1 MGLSYQ
7 GSKRRLIPA
16 LKEIARERSRSHRFY
31 VEPFLGGANAICAN
45 VHGLPMILNDA
56 HGELIALYR
65 ALRDGWEPPAAISRS
80 EYEAA
85 RRRDPALETHVIA
98 WRLLAASAKSRY
110 DTSWAKDPR
119 RNGDLY
125 APYSKP
131 QAAAAKKLGAALKGA
146 ELFDVSYDRLRIP
159 AGSYVYCDPPYKGT
173 AEYKVSG
180 FDSDAFYEWAE
191 KTASEYGRT
200 VIVSEY
206 TAPSHW
212 PVIHRQELLATIGKS
227 NNAKRLEKVFLVR
240 PRRRIISHG

>member
-7 GSKRRLIPA
+7 GSKRRLMPA
-16 LKEIARERSRSHRFY
+16 LQSIARERSRDCRFY
-31 VEPFLGGANAICAN
+31 VEPFLGGANSIAAN
-45 VHGLPMILNDA
+45 VYGLPMILSDA
-56 HGELIALYR
+56 HGELIALYT
-65 ALRDGWEPPAAISRS
+65 ALRDGWEPPAVITRS

-85 RRRDPALETHVIA
+85 RRRDPDLPTHVIA

-119 RNGDLY
+119 RNGDLI

-131 QAAAAKKLGAALKGA
+131 QAEAARKLGLALKGA
-146 ELFDVSYDRLRIP
+146 ELHALSYERLKIP
-159 AGSYVYCDPPYKGT
+159 SGSYVYCDPPYKGT

-180 FDSDAFYEWAE
+180 FDSEAFYEWAE
-191 KTASEYGRT
+191 KTASEFGRT

-206 TAPSHW
+206 QAPDHW

-240 PRRRIISHG
+240 ARRRFISHG